1 MSYDKDVEF
10 MLEAYRWAEK
20 FSTDPSTQNGAVLV
34 SFDGWRDGQIVAWG
48 ANHFPQGVL
57 ESDER
62 WQRPL
67 KYSYVEHAER
77 NAIFDAAARGVATA
91 GLTMYVP
98 WFACADCGRAIIQ
111 AGISNIQQLAA
122 GNNTDAVIGCT
133 VFCIGW
139 AGLCQLLREVVQIQ
153 CACQMVAAHA
163 GCVFKKRQLGRYDA

>member
-111 AGISNIQQLAA
+111 AGI
-122 GNNTDAVIGCT
+122 
-133 VFCIGW
+133 
-139 AGLCQLLREVVQIQ
+139 REVVGHKLPILTDKNGSWDESIRI
-153 CACQMVAAHA
+153 ALGMLDEA
-163 GCVFKKRQLGRYDA
+163 GVHYRYLEGKLDPTDSITVRRNYETYHP